1 MSFNEITIDEAIAKI
16 TGAKALIL
24 CHRNPDADTVCS
36 ALALSEIIRMTGG
49 KARPVCS
56 DYIPARIRFM
66 ATDIQMRLARDEE
79 IGKKVFAVDVAA
91 PAQLGNIAHL
101 KDRCEMIIDHHAS
114 CERFAD
120 YLADPSASSAGEIV
134 ARIYEKMKAAGTIEE
149 SPRVCRYLYAAIAS
163 DTGSFKFS
171 NTTGE
176 TLRTAAKL
184 IDVINAT
191 AAPGKLPLDKMDT
204 SDIARLMFD
213 TKSFAEIRGDALAV
227 KNMILRAN
235 DRLALTI
242 ITKADLAAEG
252 ITENDIG
259 GAVDE
264 VRSAAGVLVGVSL
277 KETNPGEY
285 RISARSN
292 CSFDVS
298 AVCEKFGGGGHVRAA
313 GGGVSAATP
322 EEALR
327 VVGDAFAEALEASL
341 EQRRREREAQ
351 RASSAGGEGQRPRV
365 NAES

>member
-16 TGAKALIL
+16 TGAKAIII

-56 DYIPARIRFM
+56 DYIPQRIRFM
-66 ATDIQMRLARDEE
+66 ATDIQMRLGRDEE
-79 IGKKVFAVDVAA
+79 VGKKVFAVDVAA
-91 PAQLGNIAHL
+91 PSQLGNLAHL
-101 KDRCEMIIDHHAS
+101 RGKCEMIIDHHAS

-120 YLADPSASSAGEIV
+120 YLADTSASSAGEII
-134 ARIYEKMKAAGTIEE
+134 ARMYEKMKAAGTIGE

-176 TLRTAAKL
+176 TLKTTAKL

-213 TKSFAEIRGDALAV
+213 TKSRAELRGDALAV
-227 KNMILRAN
+227 RNMILRAN

-259 GAVDE
+259 GAVDV
-264 VRSAAGVLVGVSL
+264 VRSAAGVLVGVTL
-277 KETNPGEY
+277 KETAPGEY

-298 AVCEKFGGGGHVRAA
+298 AICARFGGGGHVRAA
-313 GGGVSAATP
+313 GGGVSASSP

-327 VVGDAFAEALEASL
+327 IVGDAFADALERSYAAI
-341 EQRRREREAQ
+341 QRQ
-351 RASSAGGEGQRPRV
+351 RAAGGEKRY
-365 NAES
+365 E

>member
-1 MSFNEITIDEAIAKI
+1 MSFNEITLDEAIAKI
-16 TGAKALIL
+16 TGAKAIII

-36 ALALSEIIRMTGG
+36 ALALSEMIRMTGG

-56 DYIPARIRFM
+56 DYIPQRIRFM
-66 ATDIQMRLARDEE
+66 ATDIQMRYNRDEE
-79 IGKKVFAVDVAA
+79 LGKKIFAVDVAA
-91 PAQLGNIAHL
+91 PSQLGNLAHL
-101 KDRCEMIIDHHAS
+101 REKCEMIIDHHAS

-120 YLADPSASSAGEIV
+120 YLADTTASSAGEII
-134 ARIYEKMKAAGTIEE
+134 ARMYEKMKASGTIEE

-176 TLRTAAKL
+176 TMKTAAKL

-213 TKSFAEIRGDALAV
+213 TKSYAELRGDALAV
-227 KNMILRAN
+227 KNMVMRAN

-242 ITKADLAAEG
+242 LTKADLAAEG

-259 GAVDE
+259 GAVDA
-264 VRSAAGVLVGVSL
+264 VRSAAGVLVGVTL

-292 CSFDVS
+292 CSFDVA
-298 AVCEKFGGGGHVRAA
+298 AVCARFGGGGHVRAA

-322 EEALR
+322 EEAMR
-327 VVGDAFAEALEASL
+327 IVGDAFAEALEASYA
-341 EQRRREREAQ
+341 ERQ
-351 RASSAGGEGQRPRV
+351 RARAANALSGFGIAKPRE
-365 NAES
+365 NTES

>member
-1 MSFNEITIDEAIAKI
+1 MSFKEITIDEAIEKI
-16 TGAKALIL
+16 TGARAVII

-36 ALALSEIIRMTGG
+36 ALALAEIIRMTGG
-49 KARPVCS
+49 RARPICA

-66 ATDIQMRLARDEE
+66 ATDFQMRYNRGEE
-79 IGKKVFAVDVAA
+79 VGKKVFAVDVAA
-91 PAQLGNIAHL
+91 PSQLGSLAHL
-101 KDRCEMIIDHHAS
+101 GEKCEMIIDHHAS

-120 YLADPSASSAGEIV
+120 YLADPKASSAGEIIT
-134 ARIYEKMKAAGTIEE
+134 RIYEKMKAAGTIAEN
-149 SPRVCRYLYAAIAS
+149 PRVCRYLYSAIAS

-176 TLRTAAKL
+176 TMRTAAGL

-191 AAPGKLPLDKMDT
+191 AAPGKLPVDNMDT
-204 SDIARLMFD
+204 SDLARLMFD
-213 TKSFAEIRGDALAV
+213 TKSLAELKGDSLAA

-235 DRLALTI
+235 DRLALTM
-242 ITKADLAAEG
+242 ITKADLAEAG

-259 GAVDE
+259 GAVDV

-292 CSFDVS
+292 CSFDVA
-298 AVCEKFGGGGHVRAA
+298 AVCARFGGGGHVRAA

-327 VVGDAFAEALEASL
+327 VVGDAFSEALEQSARAR
-341 EQRRREREAQ
+341 QKAREAQ
-351 RASSAGGEGQRPRV
+351 NAGG
-365 NAES
+365 

>member
-1 MSFNEITIDEAIAKI
+1 MSYNEISIDEAIAKI
-16 TGAKALIL
+16 TGAKAIII
-24 CHRNPDADTVCS
+24 CHRNPDADSVCS

-49 KARPVCS
+49 KARPVCA

-66 ATDIQMRLARDEE
+66 ATDIQMRYNRDEE
-79 IGKKVFAVDVAA
+79 VGKKVFAVDVAA
-91 PAQLGNIAHL
+91 PSQLGTLSHL
-101 KDRCEMIIDHHAS
+101 KDKCEMIIDHHAS

-120 YLADPSASSAGEIV
+120 YFADATASSAGEMV

-149 SPRVCRYLYAAIAS
+149 NPRVCRYLYSAIAS

-213 TKSFAEIRGDALAV
+213 TKSFAEIRGESLAV

-235 DRLALTI
+235 DRLALTM
-242 ITKADLAAEG
+242 ITRADLEAEG

-259 GAVDE
+259 GAVDV

-292 CSFDVS
+292 CSFDVA
-298 AVCEKFGGGGHVRAA
+298 AVCELFGGGGHVRAA
-313 GGGVSAATP
+313 GGGLNAATP
-322 EEALR
+322 DEALR
-327 VVGDAFAEALEASL
+327 VVGDAFANALEASY
-341 EQRRREREAQ
+341 EQRRREREA
-351 RASSAGGEGQRPRV
+351 RAS
-365 NAES
+365 ES